1 VQADGAH
8 RIGGIPTGLSIV
20 LEGAHAAAFAAWAGC
35 IVVAVAEGR
44 GRRLAQTA
52 VLSALVL
59 VATGA
64 GLALG
69 QIGSLADLVETGYGA
84 TLAVK
89 LGLVAVVLALGAI
102 AWRRAELAVAF
113 TVLAAASL
121 LVSLAPP

>member
-1 VQADGAH
+1 
-8 RIGGIPTGLSIV
+8 
-20 LEGAHAAAFAAWAGC
+20 
-35 IVVAVAEGR
+35 
-44 GRRLAQTA
+44 

-69 QIGSLADLVETGYGA
+69 QIGSLSDLLQTGYGA

-89 LGLVAVVLALGAI
+89 LGLVAVVLTLGAL
-102 AWRRAELAVAF
+102 ARRRAELAIAVA
-113 TVLAAASL
+113 VLATASL